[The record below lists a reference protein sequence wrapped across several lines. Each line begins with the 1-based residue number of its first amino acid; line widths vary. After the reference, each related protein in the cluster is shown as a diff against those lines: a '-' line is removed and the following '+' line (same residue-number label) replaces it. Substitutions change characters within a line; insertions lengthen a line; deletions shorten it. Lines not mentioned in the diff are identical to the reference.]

1 MKVDRNEDYGF
12 YYTEG
17 GKRIDQGVVEIVDTN
32 DNYGEIQLKIQLTKY
47 TLYSNDYCYYRTRVR
62 SLAMLVTH

>member
-1 MKVDRNEDYGF
+1 MKRKRNIMKVDRNEDYGF

-32 DNYGEIQLKIQLTKY
+32 DNYGEI
-47 TLYSNDYCYYRTRVR
+47 
-62 SLAMLVTH
+62 